1 MTKARGML
9 VAVLGPDGAGK
20 TTLAWNL
27 VACGSASFRT
37 ARYQHVRPRVFGRRD
52 EPNARPHAAPPYGA
66 AMSLLKLAYLTTDY
80 LLGYLIRTRPALRR
94 QGLCVSDRY
103 FHDLLVDP
111 RRYRYGLPLWIAR
124 CVLPLVP
131 KPDLL
136 LVLHAPIAVIR
147 GRKGELGARECA
159 RQLIAYRALA
169 YTYPYVRLLDAS
181 APPELVAAR
190 AHRLI
195 LECLAERDGTAAPT
209 NVSMSAGGSSG

>member
-1 MTKARGML
+1 MAKARGML

-27 VACGSASFRT
+27 VACASGPFRSAQ
-37 ARYQHVRPRVFGRRD
+37 YQHVRPRLFGRRD
-52 EPNARPHAAPPYGA
+52 EPNPRPHAQPAYGGA
-66 AMSLLKLAYLTTDY
+66 KSFLKLAYLIADY
-80 LLGYLIRTRPALRR
+80 LLGYLARTRPALRR

-124 CVLPLVP
+124 CALPLVP
-131 KPDLL
+131 RPDLL

-147 GRKGELGARECA
+147 GRKGELGPRECA

-190 AHRLI
+190 AHQLI
-195 LECLAERDGTAAPT
+195 LECMAERDRTAAPA
-209 NVSMSAGGSSG
+209 NAPMSAGGSSG